1 MGAAGAGAGVGTGV
15 GPGAAGPGA
24 EGAGAAGA
32 AAAGATG
39 AGAAAV
45 PSNTRAASPN
55 AVSPIRNLQQWNE
68 GVRAML
74 EEEAAST
81 PLTPPTPLRRTM
93 FPRMTR
99 LYRRLMGRH

>member
-1 MGAAGAGAGVGTGV
+1 V

-74 EEEAAST
+74 EEEEAST
-81 PLTPPTPLRRTM
+81 PLPPRPRRRTM

-99 LYRRLMGRH
+99 LYRRLMGMD